1 MTPHEKLNGELK
13 ILMNSRYGL
22 AFYEVYNRIDFW
34 YGWYS
39 DHMVVIRLFKDAR
52 LIDQFSYKIVT
63 MEDVS
68 DFRKV
73 FAKKIAKYSK
83 EEKKDD

>member
-1 MTPHEKLNGELK
+1 MFERKDLPASEKTA
-13 ILMNSRYGL
+13 SV
-22 AFYEVYNRIDFW
+22 VYQ
-34 YGWYS
+34 
-39 DHMVVIRLFKDAR
+39 MVVIRLFKDAR

-63 MEDVS
+63 MDDVS

-83 EEKKDD
+83 EETGND